1 MAGTDM
7 EAPEDGLRPSSPPV
21 APTGESGLR
30 RLDRL
35 TNDSRL
41 ARIHADTLAK
51 TELAYHSGFAREF
64 LRGDFNF
71 AAAKMTVARGGKL
84 IAIESEFRVAEGWF
98 RKAMAWANEL
108 PKRQT
113 ATYPE
118 IVTLEIKHAMSGRL
132 VRLLT
137 IYDQL
142 FLLTMGALIARS
154 LGSEARQSTLDA
166 AQTRIRKIAYLCIFD
181 NDRFAPEGVLL
192 PDPGQAH

>member
-1 MAGTDM
+1 MAVTDM
-7 EAPEDGLRPSSPPV
+7 ETPEAEPNPSAP
-21 APTGESGLR
+21 APTSKGEGGLR

-35 TNDSRL
+35 TNDTRL
-41 ARIHADTLAK
+41 ARINADTLAK
-51 TELAYHSGFAREF
+51 TELPYHSGFAREF

-98 RKAMAWANEL
+98 RKAMAWANDL

-113 ATYPE
+113 PSYPE
-118 IVTLEIKHAMSGRL
+118 FVTLEIKHAMSGRL

-154 LGSEARQSTLDA
+154 LGSEARQGTLEA
-166 AQTRIRKIAYLCIFD
+166 AQARIKKIAYLCIFD
-181 NDRFAPEGVLL
+181 NDRFAPEGILL
-192 PDPGQAH
+192 PEPGQTH